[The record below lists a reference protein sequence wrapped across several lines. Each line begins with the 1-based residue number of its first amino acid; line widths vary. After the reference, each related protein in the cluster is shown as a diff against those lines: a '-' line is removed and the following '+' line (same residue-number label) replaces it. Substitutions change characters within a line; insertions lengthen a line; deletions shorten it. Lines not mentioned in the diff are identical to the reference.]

1 MGEIILKKIS
11 SAQRKEIHA
20 HRVIAIQN
28 EIVKKVATIKE
39 KSEEWR
45 NETIRKRDMN
55 MAMVRKNLTNITST
69 IQEKHEMVRR
79 QINEAAIHREVNIRV
94 NRGLE
99 ALERFIQILRET
111 NQMDNVMERAVYDP
125 IVSRTIKSEA
135 RKAIASDFFKAV
147 QKQAVMQ
154 TEFINIAAHELR
166 TPIMPIIINAEIL
179 QLEIGNN
186 EEINAIIRNAIR
198 LKRLTENILNVTRIE
213 SNSLTLNPIEFDLN
227 TTIREVIREEKF
239 NANKKIDFIF
249 NSKDEKIVIIADKER
264 LTQVIFNILNNAIKF
279 TTNKIW
285 INSQMIDDY
294 VTVTIEDNGTG
305 VDPKIL
311 PVLFTKFTTKS
322 YQGTGLGLYI
332 SKRIIDSHGG
342 EISSGISEY
351 SSGARFTFTIPI
363 RSKHQ

>member
-1 MGEIILKKIS
+1 M
-11 SAQRKEIHA
+11 HA

-363 RSKHQ
+363 RSKHHNDIHR